1 MIAAPV
7 GGDTEDRT
15 APPPPQDASITATES
30 APSHAPAVRT
40 NRIQCSFLMETAMS
54 DLFDEYPMLIFA
66 LESLLALF
74 LLVFIVVW
82 TSSGK
87 KKITRAHSTKQ
98 HKKQNPS

>member
-1 MIAAPV
+1 
-7 GGDTEDRT
+7 
-15 APPPPQDASITATES
+15 
-30 APSHAPAVRT
+30 
-40 NRIQCSFLMETAMS
+40 MS

-87 KKITRAHSTKQ
+87 KKAARANSAERSQ
-98 HKKQNPS
+98 RQRPQ

>member
-1 MIAAPV
+1 
-7 GGDTEDRT
+7 
-15 APPPPQDASITATES
+15 
-30 APSHAPAVRT
+30 
-40 NRIQCSFLMETAMS
+40 MS

-87 KKITRAHSTKQ
+87 KKAARAHSQETPKPQ
-98 HKKQNPS
+98 SPQKPQEPL

>member
-1 MIAAPV
+1 
-7 GGDTEDRT
+7 
-15 APPPPQDASITATES
+15 
-30 APSHAPAVRT
+30 
-40 NRIQCSFLMETAMS
+40 MS

-87 KKITRAHSTKQ
+87 KKITRAHSTEQ
-98 HKKQNPS
+98 HKQQNPQNPQ

>member
-1 MIAAPV
+1 
-7 GGDTEDRT
+7 
-15 APPPPQDASITATES
+15 
-30 APSHAPAVRT
+30 
-40 NRIQCSFLMETAMS
+40 METAMS

-87 KKITRAHSTKQ
+87 KKAARAHSRETQK
-98 HKKQNPS
+98 PPRPR

>member
-1 MIAAPV
+1 
-7 GGDTEDRT
+7 
-15 APPPPQDASITATES
+15 
-30 APSHAPAVRT
+30 
-40 NRIQCSFLMETAMS
+40 METAMS

-87 KKITRAHSTKQ
+87 KKAARASSSKETQKPQ
-98 HKKQNPS
+98 EPR

>member
-1 MIAAPV
+1 
-7 GGDTEDRT
+7 
-15 APPPPQDASITATES
+15 
-30 APSHAPAVRT
+30 
-40 NRIQCSFLMETAMS
+40 MS

-87 KKITRAHSTKQ
+87 KKATRTKSAEQ
-98 HKKQNPS
+98 SRQQKPR